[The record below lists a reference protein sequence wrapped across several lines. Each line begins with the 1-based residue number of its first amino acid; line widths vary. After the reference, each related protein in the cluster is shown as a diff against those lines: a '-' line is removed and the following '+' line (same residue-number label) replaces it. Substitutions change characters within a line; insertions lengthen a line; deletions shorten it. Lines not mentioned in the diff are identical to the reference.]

1 VGVGIEANG
10 NIKSKLL
17 VRLGLTVDGG
27 GLGSEVELLVGH
39 AALNLEGPG
48 VVIRVRAMVLKEE
61 SSFISGGIE
70 AISRESLL
78 LRNADDDGLA
88 VHSIDSLHVVVLI
101 EVDKD
106 WSPGSSRA
114 SHGVAVAI
122 VISRLIIA
130 NRLLLLTA
138 IRVRSI
144 SVGIASH
151 QSNLALLV
159 GNGSPSVRVT
169 AKHTLLAGVSSV
181 SILNNWVVTKSTSN
195 NTAIGDSSGVSWG
208 SRLSRGI
215 LRAPSVR
222 IASKHALRAV
232 TKVALSGVTIS
243 GSVKVSLNRRL
254 GGSTESESSD
264 SEVVHHF

>member
-1 VGVGIEANG
+1 MGVGIEANG
-10 NIKSKLL
+10 NIESKLL

-27 GLGSEVELLVGH
+27 GLGSEVELLAGH

-48 VVIRVRAMVLKEE
+48 VVFRVRAMVLKEE
-61 SSFISGGIE
+61 SSFFSGGIE
-70 AISRESLL
+70 AIVRESLL
-78 LRNADDDGLA
+78 LRNADDDSLA
-88 VHSIDSLHVVVLI
+88 VHSIDSLHVVVLV

-106 WSPGSSRA
+106 WSPGISRA
-114 SHGVAVAI
+114 SNGVAVAI

-151 QSNLALLV
+151 HSNLALLV

-169 AKHTLLAGVSSV
+169 AKHTWLAGV
-181 SILNNWVVTKSTSN
+181 SILNNWVVTKSTGNNIAIAGSN
-195 NTAIGDSSGVSWG
+195 WVSWG
-208 SRLSRGI
+208 GRLRRERF
-215 LRAPSVR
+215 RAPSVR

-232 TKVALSGVTIS
+232 TKVALSGVATS

>member
-1 VGVGIEANG
+1 
-10 NIKSKLL
+10 
-17 VRLGLTVDGG
+17 
-27 GLGSEVELLVGH
+27 
-39 AALNLEGPG
+39 
-48 VVIRVRAMVLKEE
+48 MVLKEE
-61 SSFISGGIE
+61 SSFTCGGIV
-70 AISRESLL
+70 AIVRESLL
-78 LRNADDDGLA
+78 LRNADDDSLA

-114 SHGVAVAI
+114 SHGVAVAV
-122 VISRLIIA
+122 VISRDIIA
-130 NRLLLLTA
+130 NRNMLASA

-151 QSNLALLV
+151 LTNLALLV

-169 AKHTLLAGVSSV
+169 AKHTLLAGVS
-181 SILNNWVVTKSTSN
+181 ILNNWVVTKSTGN
-195 NTAIGDSSGVSWG
+195 NIAITGGNWVSWG
-208 SRLSRGI
+208 GRLRE
-215 LRAPSVR
+215 RARSISVR

-232 TKVALSGVTIS
+232 TKVALSCVAIS

>member
-1 VGVGIEANG
+1 
-10 NIKSKLL
+10 
-17 VRLGLTVDGG
+17 
-27 GLGSEVELLVGH
+27 
-39 AALNLEGPG
+39 
-48 VVIRVRAMVLKEE
+48 MVLKEE
-61 SSFISGGIE
+61 SSFTSGGIE
-70 AISRESLL
+70 AIVRESLL
-78 LRNADDDGLA
+78 LRNADDDSLT

-106 WSPGSSRA
+106 WSPGISRA
-114 SHGVAVAI
+114 SHGVAVAV
-122 VISRLIIA
+122 VISREIIA
-130 NRLLLLTA
+130 NRNMLASA

-151 QSNLALLV
+151 LTNLALRV

-169 AKHTLLAGVSSV
+169 AKHTLQA
-181 SILNNWVVTKSTSN
+181 
-195 NTAIGDSSGVSWG
+195 
-208 SRLSRGI
+208 
-215 LRAPSVR
+215 SVR

-232 TKVALSGVTIS
+232 TKVALSCVAIS

>member
-48 VVIRVRAMVLKEE
+48 VVFRVSAMVLEEE

-70 AISRESLL
+70 AIVRESLL

-88 VHSIDSLHVVVLI
+88 VHSIESLHVVVLI
-101 EVDKD
+101 ELDKD
-106 WSPGSSRA
+106 WSPGISRA
-114 SHGVAVAI
+114 SDGVAVA

-130 NRLLLLTA
+130 NWYILASA
-138 IRVRSI
+138 IRSI

-151 QSNLALLV
+151 HSNLALLV
-159 GNGSPSVRVT
+159 GNWSPSVRVT

>member
-1 VGVGIEANG
+1 
-10 NIKSKLL
+10 
-17 VRLGLTVDGG
+17 
-27 GLGSEVELLVGH
+27 
-39 AALNLEGPG
+39 
-48 VVIRVRAMVLKEE
+48 MVLKEE
-61 SSFISGGIE
+61 SSFTSGGIE
-70 AISRESLL
+70 AIVRESLL
-78 LRNADDDGLA
+78 LRNADDDSLA

-106 WSPGSSRA
+106 WSPGISRA
-114 SHGVAVAI
+114 SHGVAVAV
-122 VISRLIIA
+122 VISREIIA
-130 NRLLLLTA
+130 NRNMLASA

-151 QSNLALLV
+151 LTNLALRV

-169 AKHTLLAGVSSV
+169 AKHTLQAGV
-181 SILNNWVVTKSTSN
+181 SILNNWVVTKSTGN
-195 NTAIGDSSGVSWG
+195 NIAIAGGNWVSWG
-208 SRLSRGI
+208 GRLSRERVRSI
-215 LRAPSVR
+215 SVR

-232 TKVALSGVTIS
+232 TKVALSCVAIS